1 MVKQIKKITMSN
13 FEITITIIAAI
24 VFGLPIILSVLFLIS
39 GYVKKWLDESIGNDS
54 GVFGWIIAIIVGLV
68 ILYALANYDNIS
80 DFDPRH
86 D

>member
-1 MVKQIKKITMSN
+1 MSN
-13 FEITITIIAAI
+13 FEITITKIAAI

-39 GYVKKWLDESIGNDS
+39 GYVKKWLDEGIGNDS

-80 DFDPRH
+80 GFDPRH
-86 D
+86 S